1 MKTRLFV
8 AGLLLMAG
16 LATAQELAAPAP
28 EARQLTFFDSR
39 LFDGQLYNELSRKP
53 ERLEIVVPGTMTLT
67 QFSPRLD
74 RWMSIIGESGTLALQ
89 ETPEPPRLSQRS
101 LFALLPMV
109 YNMVS
114 EAREALMNAQARQ
127 YDATVYYHKDNQ
139 GNAVIDRILLKR
151 KS

>member
-1 MKTRLFV
+1 MLPRLLAV
-8 AGLLLMAG
+8 SLLLAAT
-16 LATAQELAAPAP
+16 LAVAQEPPSPAA

-67 QFSPRLD
+67 HFSPRLD
-74 RWMSIIGESGTLALQ
+74 RWMSIIGESGSLALQ

-127 YDATVYYHKDNQ
+127 YDATVYYHKDSQ

-151 KS
+151 KP